1 MGKHQHLV
9 NDTDVCFKIDTI
21 TRNISSVSG
30 KSALIQGDH
39 NSERFTFEL
48 SSRNIEDHDMSLCN
62 VVQIH
67 YINIDSE
74 SKEKNI
80 GVYEVDDLKISE
92 DDENTVVLSWLISSN
107 ATKFAGSLNFIIKF
121 KCVADD
127 GTVDYVWNTEVY
139 KGIRISDGI
148 DNSGSVVENYSDIL
162 ERWRKEIL
170 EACGTIQEEIESAL
184 TQAKESGEFD
194 GKDGISSVVTLFNG
208 EELDGRKRVT
218 IEVSR
223 TDENGVT
230 ITSTGV
236 VRDGKKGDPGKSPY
250 EYAKEAG
257 YTGTEEEFAEKLLS
271 SSGYPN
277 PCVKD
282 YGAYGDGSTDDTE
295 AFQTALNENRVVF
308 VPRGTYKLSGELV
321 IKDNGC
327 LELSQDTVLEFTNTS
342 GNCINIGMLSH
353 LKGNHATIKVPYVF
367 SGNVL
372 YAYSND
378 STSVDQQSVPPW
390 SKWDPQWKTGRYVTD
405 INITKADY
413 RGFHYLVNAGECKG
427 TAVYISAKYTTGLST
442 FMWGVH
448 YSGLRIAGA
457 FAYGIHAKNINDGW
471 LHEMR
476 IENAFIDACETGVCL
491 EDCSQTYVSATI
503 QPRRGYTDGNVY
515 FPYAKN
521 GIKLVRSKNTDLS
534 GSRVWDWQNAD
545 KPSSTENEKT
555 TLYELG
561 NEYQEIAMYGDCS
574 GTIVNDFHYHSHGDT
589 RNRIYSD
596 DDHNLE
602 TLTIL
607 QEPIDRWFKVIG
619 GEPYF
624 TDGLTTRK
632 LLDENAL
639 DSFVYVDA
647 VKNFTDVLA
656 TATEADGVTVFN
668 NIGYQVG
675 KRFTSLGTGTDLADS
690 VYYMTTG
697 FIRVPLGSTI
707 YGKGLKFD
715 DTAKTYAGIVYYNDK
730 YERVA
735 SMSITLVVNGNQ
747 YYVINYK
754 STGDGFSVQIPNST
768 TLANL
773 NATYVRMVF
782 PMTGVGD
789 YPMLSI
795 DNPIEYTMEG
805 FLADGVK
812 VKGENVIGNVGETT
826 PDWVATKELAG
837 GENTYIPEQT
847 VSGGIWNKLQMAMQA
862 GMEYDVTLNGEVY
875 SCVARANGSGVYLG
889 NNTSLSLN
897 DYPFCISWAGGTATS
912 GMFFKNSEVI
922 SDPVKLKV
930 TDHVYY
936 VYDKMPEGYLPEC
949 VVKSVNG
956 VEPDYYGNV
965 DIEVPS
971 GSGVDVTASVGQTI
985 VVEEVDANG
994 KPTKWKA
1001 ADFQEKICGSELA
1014 EILPGITVEIDP
1026 EMGIGL
1032 IPDITL
1038 EVGAEYTVTYNGVE
1052 YTVSNATDFDG
1063 DGTPEC
1069 MGNMG
1074 GIDESMPTTEHPF
1087 FIACEIN
1094 DDGSRIWMIAPFD
1107 GSASVTLSI
1116 TEVKT
1121 TPIPVEYVTNA
1132 FPYYIEVTGSG
1143 MDADPYVCNDT
1154 VANVNAIYKSGRPVG
1169 ACRIAVD
1176 NESGTTSKRYM
1187 QLNTI
1192 IEFDGGITYG
1202 FYELDAY
1209 TPTRNPN
1216 LTPLWLIPKDDGTF
1230 DASRTFG

>member
-1 MGKHQHLV
+1 MSTLKTLTVNGKTYSVVPTVPAASVTLRAENWDGSNGAYSQVVALAGVTSHTKVDLQPTPEQLAEFHHKVLSFV
-9 NDTDVCFKIDTI
+9 AENDGGVVTVYAIGDKPSNDHTIQITLTEVEAAGKI
-21 TRNISSVSG
+21 RG
-30 KSALIQGDH
+30 
-39 NSERFTFEL
+39 
-48 SSRNIEDHDMSLCN
+48 
-62 VVQIH
+62 
-67 YINIDSE
+67 
-74 SKEKNI
+74 
-80 GVYEVDDLKISE
+80 
-92 DDENTVVLSWLISSN
+92 NTV
-107 ATKFAGSLNFIIKF
+107 
-121 KCVADD
+121 
-127 GTVDYVWNTEVY
+127 GTTMPRANLEQNDPAKADYVFG
-139 KGIRISDGI
+139 KDAFL
-148 DNSGSVVENYSDIL
+148 D
-162 ERWRKEIL
+162 
-170 EACGTIQEEIESAL
+170 AAL
-184 TQAKESGEFD
+184 ARAKESGEFD
-194 GKDGISSVVTLFNG
+194 GRNGDDG
-208 EELDGRKRVT
+208 D
-218 IEVSR
+218 
-223 TDENGVT
+223 
-230 ITSTGV
+230 
-236 VRDGKKGDPGKSPY
+236 DGKSAY

-257 YTGTEEEFAEKLLS
+257 YPGTEAEFAEKLAKEHP
-271 SSGYPN
+271 GVT
-277 PCVKD
+277 VKD
-282 YGAYGDGSTDDTE
+282 YGAYGDGSADDTE
-295 AFQTALNENRVVF
+295 AFQTALNKNRVVF

-353 LKGNHATIKVPYVF
+353 LRGNHATIKVPYEF

-405 INITKADY
+405 INITKADN

-491 EDCSQTYVSATI
+491 EDCSQTYISATI

-602 TLTIL
+602 TMTIL

-847 VSGGIWNKLQMAMQA
+847 VSSGIWNKLQMAMQP
-862 GMEYDVTLNGEVY
+862 GLVYDVTLNGEVY
-875 SCVARANGSGVYLG
+875 SCEARAYGSGVVLG
-889 NNTSLSLN
+889 NNTSLTLN

-965 DIEVPS
+965 DVNS
-971 GSGVDVTASVGQTI
+971 LFYVDI
-985 VVEEVDANG
+985 
-994 KPTKWKA
+994 
-1001 ADFQEKICGSELA
+1001 F
-1014 EILPGITVEIDP
+1014 TV
-1026 EMGIGL
+1026 
-1032 IPDITL
+1032 
-1038 EVGAEYTVTYNGVE
+1038 
-1052 YTVSNATDFDG
+1052 
-1063 DGTPEC
+1063 
-1069 MGNMG
+1069 
-1074 GIDESMPTTEHPF
+1074 
-1087 FIACEIN
+1087 
-1094 DDGSRIWMIAPFD
+1094 D
-1107 GSASVTLSI
+1107 GSAYTCQTKISTLETILDAGGVILAKITTDTGALFAQLVGYETSTDNSYGRI
-1116 TEVKT
+1116 VMFALGTMMFTLTPNSTGYYEVTEV
-1121 TPIPVEYVTNA
+1121 
-1132 FPYYIEVTGSG
+1132 
-1143 MDADPYVCNDT
+1143 
-1154 VANVNAIYKSGRPVG
+1154 
-1169 ACRIAVD
+1169 
-1176 NESGTTSKRYM
+1176 
-1187 QLNTI
+1187 
-1192 IEFDGGITYG
+1192 
-1202 FYELDAY
+1202 
-1209 TPTRNPN
+1209 
-1216 LTPLWLIPKDDGTF
+1216 
-1230 DASRTFG
+1230 